1 MNVRLHFF
9 RDRKSNINIKRIYE
23 FFDED
28 IFKYS
33 QQDKYIA
40 FKYVHPQLNIKATFA
55 FVKHNVIKEI
65 YTLST
70 AYTNLNFFVEFPLI
84 QSDYFLNDILSVVE
98 RMVKRFG
105 LFYYIDIKKDIELF
119 VRKEIFDTILDYRD
133 RIVSIDELTRSREK
147 LITPS
152 KRLFEI
158 CEYQRQVPGL
168 AKYFHGQV
176 DVPEYKF
183 YRHLPSDGFV
193 STVVWNQG
201 KPTVFPKHVDYV
213 EIIFPESTLPTF
225 VPAVV
230 AFDKIHRF
238 LALLPEFVDTT
249 RILKPGTQTKKAQKF
264 LEGLKAHAVSDL
276 EFEVIMLTNVMDERN
291 QGFE

>member
-40 FKYVHPQLNIKATFA
+40 FKYVHPELNIKATFA

-98 RMVKRFG
+98 QMVKRFG
-105 LFYYIDIKKDIELF
+105 LFYYFDMKKTLSCLF
-119 VRKEIFDTILDYRD
+119 AKIFLNRFWITATEWS
-133 RIVSIDELTRSREK
+133 VSMS
-147 LITPS
+147 
-152 KRLFEI
+152 
-158 CEYQRQVPGL
+158 
-168 AKYFHGQV
+168 
-176 DVPEYKF
+176 
-183 YRHLPSDGFV
+183 
-193 STVVWNQG
+193 
-201 KPTVFPKHVDYV
+201 
-213 EIIFPESTLPTF
+213 
-225 VPAVV
+225 
-230 AFDKIHRF
+230 
-238 LALLPEFVDTT
+238 
-249 RILKPGTQTKKAQKF
+249 
-264 LEGLKAHAVSDL
+264 
-276 EFEVIMLTNVMDERN
+276 
-291 QGFE
+291 

>member
-40 FKYVHPQLNIKATFA
+40 FKYVHPELNIKATFA
-55 FVKHNVIKEI
+55 FVKHNVVKEI

-98 RMVKRFG
+98 QMVKRFG
-105 LFYYIDIKKDIELF
+105 LFYYFEMKKDIELF
-119 VRKEIFDTILDYRD
+119 VRKDIFESILDYRD
-133 RIVSIDELTRSREK
+133 RMVSIDELTRAREK

-152 KRLFEI
+152 KHLFEI

-168 AKYFHGQV
+168 TKYFKGQV

-193 STVVWNQG
+193 STVVWDQG
-201 KPTVFPKHVDYV
+201 KPTVFPKHVDYL
-213 EIIFPESTLPTF
+213 EIVFPESTLPTF
-225 VPAVV
+225 VPAVI

-238 LALLPEFVDTT
+238 LALLPDFVDTT

-264 LEGLKAHAVSDL
+264 LEGLKVHAVSDL
-276 EFEVIMLTNVMDERN
+276 EFEAFVLANVLDERN

>member
-40 FKYVHPQLNIKATFA
+40 FKYVHPELNIKATFA

-98 RMVKRFG
+98 QMVKRFG
-105 LFYYIDIKKDIELF
+105 LFYYFDMKKDIELF
-119 VRKEIFDTILDYRD
+119 VRKDIFESILDYRD
-133 RIVSIDELTRSREK
+133 RMVSIDELTRAREK

-152 KRLFEI
+152 KQLFEI

-168 AKYFHGQV
+168 AKYFKGQV

-183 YRHLPSDGFV
+183 YRHLPSDGFA
-193 STVVWNQG
+193 STVVWDQG
-201 KPTVFPKHVDYV
+201 KPTVFPKHVDYL

-225 VPAVV
+225 VPAAL

-238 LALLPEFVDTT
+238 LALLPDFVDTT

-264 LEGLKAHAVSDL
+264 LEGLKDHAVSDL
-276 EFEVIMLTNVMDERN
+276 EFESIVLANVLDERN
-291 QGFE
+291 QGIE

>member
-40 FKYVHPQLNIKATFA
+40 FKYVHPELNIKATFA
-55 FVKHNVIKEI
+55 FVKHNVVKEI

-98 RMVKRFG
+98 QMVKRFG
-105 LFYYIDIKKDIELF
+105 LFYYFDLKKDIELF
-119 VRKEIFDTILDYRD
+119 VRKDIFETILDYRD
-133 RIVSIDELTRSREK
+133 RMVSIDELTRAREK

-152 KRLFEI
+152 KQLFEI

-168 AKYFHGQV
+168 SKYFKGQV
-176 DVPEYKF
+176 DVPHYKF
-183 YRHLPSDGFV
+183 YRHLPSDSFV
-193 STVVWNQG
+193 SSVVWDQG
-201 KPTVFPKHVDYV
+201 KPTVFPKHADYL

-238 LALLPEFVDTT
+238 LALLPDFVDTT
-249 RILKPGTQTKKAQKF
+249 RILKPGTQTKKALKF
-264 LEGLKAHAVSDL
+264 LEGLKVHAVSDL
-276 EFEVIMLTNVMDERN
+276 EFESVVLANVLDERN

>member
-1 MNVRLHFF
+1 MNVRIHFF

-23 FFDED
+23 FFDDD

-40 FKYVHPQLNIKATFA
+40 FKYIHPQLDIKATFA
-55 FVKHNVIKEI
+55 FVKHNVVKEI

-84 QSDYFLNDILSVVE
+84 QSDYFLNDILTVVE

-105 LFYYIDIKKDIELF
+105 LFYYLDLNKDIEFFSKKDL
-119 VRKEIFDTILDYRD
+119 FDTILDSRD
-133 RIVSIDELTRSREK
+133 RLVSIDELTRAREK

-158 CEYQRQVPGL
+158 CEYQRLVPSL
-168 AKYFHGQV
+168 ATYFKGQV

-183 YRHLPSDGFV
+183 YRHVPSDQFV
-193 STVVWNQG
+193 TSVVWEEG
-201 KPTVFPKHVDYV
+201 KPTVFPKHVDYI
-213 EIIFPESTLPTF
+213 ELIFSDSTLP
-225 VPAVV
+225 VMIPAEKVW
-230 AFDKIHRF
+230 DKIHRF
-238 LALLPEFVDTT
+238 LALLPDFVDTT
-249 RILKPGTQTKKAQKF
+249 RILKPGTQTKKAQKYT
-264 LEGLKAHAVSDL
+264 EGFKAYAISEL
-276 EFEVIMLTNVMDERN
+276 EFEVFQLSNVLDERN
-291 QGFE
+291 QGIE

>member
-40 FKYVHPQLNIKATFA
+40 FKYVHPELNIKATFA
-55 FVKHNVIKEI
+55 FVKHNVVKEI

-98 RMVKRFG
+98 QMVKRFG
-105 LFYYIDIKKDIELF
+105 LFYYFEMKKDIELF
-119 VRKEIFDTILDYRD
+119 VRKDIFESILDYRD
-133 RIVSIDELTRSREK
+133 RMVSIDELTRAREK

-152 KRLFEI
+152 KHLFEI

-168 AKYFHGQV
+168 TKYFKGQV

-193 STVVWNQG
+193 STVVWDQG
-201 KPTVFPKHVDYV
+201 NPTVFPKHVDYL
-213 EIIFPESTLPTF
+213 EIVFPESTLPTF
-225 VPAVV
+225 VPAVI

-238 LALLPEFVDTT
+238 LALLPDFVDTT

-264 LEGLKAHAVSDL
+264 LEGLKDHAVSDL
-276 EFEVIMLTNVMDERN
+276 EFEAFVLANVLDERN

>member
-1 MNVRLHFF
+1 MNVRIHFF

-28 IFKYS
+28 VFKYS

-40 FKYVHPQLNIKATFA
+40 FKYVHPQLYIKASFV
-55 FVKHNVIKEI
+55 FVKHNVIKDI
-65 YTLST
+65 WTLST

-84 QSDYFLNDILSVVE
+84 QSDYFLHDILGVVE

-105 LFYYIDIKKDIELF
+105 LFYYVDLNKDIKLFNRKDLF
-119 VRKEIFDTILDYRD
+119 ESILDSRD
-133 RIVSIDELTRSREK
+133 RLVSIDELTRAREK

-168 AKYFHGQV
+168 SLYFKGQV

-183 YRHLPSDGFV
+183 YRHVPSDTFV
-193 STVVWNQG
+193 TSVVWEEG
-201 KPTVFPKHVDYV
+201 KPTVFPKHVDYL
-213 EIIFPESTLPTF
+213 EIIFADSTLP
-225 VPAVV
+225 VMIPAEKVW
-230 AFDKIHRF
+230 DKIHRF
-238 LALLPEFVDTT
+238 LALLPDFVDTT
-249 RILKPGTQTKKAQKF
+249 RILKPGTQAKKAQKY
-264 LEGLKAHAVSDL
+264 LESFKAYAISEL
-276 EFEVIMLTNVMDERN
+276 EFEAFKLANVLDERN
-291 QGFE
+291 QGIE